1 MKGDED
7 FELYLRGSMRLRTTD
22 PPMRVRGGKLLASF
36 RHHVHTDW
44 KFILR
49 CDHDLQ
55 DVFQWLVAKK
65 ILGWRFSHAQEV
77 LLFWTAAEKPD
88 WTRILMNLNPSSVKT
103 LANREILLSK
113 LRSDPELVGLSRRIL
128 RSYQPQIYPY
138 RSFSPTVV
146 PPVRR
151 IGVGYKDK
159 GHLSSAPSWKD
170 QILYSVEETQE
181 GENSRLLHLLLLS
194 LRSTSDIAG

>member
-1 MKGDED
+1 MKGDEE

-36 RHHVHTDW
+36 RHQIHTDW

-49 CDHDLQ
+49 CDHSLEE
-55 DVFQWLVAKK
+55 VFQWLVAKK
-65 ILGWRFSHAQEV
+65 ILGWRFSHTQEV
-77 LLFWTAAEKPD
+77 LLFWTAAERTN
-88 WTRILMNLNPSSVKT
+88 WTRILLNLNPSTVKT
-103 LANREILLSK
+103 LSSRAILLSK
-113 LRSDPELVGLSRRIL
+113 LRTTPEIVQLSRRIL
-128 RSYQPQIYPY
+128 GSYQPQIYPY
-138 RSFSPTVV
+138 RQFSPTVV